1 MQGGGVQAAPAGK
14 TSFAGIS
21 VGSAA
26 AGIKPGRA
34 SGAHGPSNL
43 LGMLHSKM
51 ARKACSYAEP
61 EKDAAGMHMRSIM
74 TSKKNKQTLARRT

>member
-1 MQGGGVQAAPAGK
+1 MQGAGVQAAPAGP
-14 TSFAGIS
+14 TTFAGIS

-26 AGIKPGRA
+26 IGIKPSEA

-51 ARKACSYAEP
+51 ARKACSYAEL
-61 EKDAAGMHMRSIM
+61 EKDAAGMQMRSIM
-74 TSKKNKQTLARRT
+74 TGKKKKQAFARKS